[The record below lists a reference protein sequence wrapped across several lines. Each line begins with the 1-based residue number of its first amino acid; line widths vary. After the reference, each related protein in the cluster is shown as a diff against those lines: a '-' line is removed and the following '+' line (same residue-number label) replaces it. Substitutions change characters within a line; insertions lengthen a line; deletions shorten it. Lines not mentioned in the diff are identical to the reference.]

1 MIFLGIGV
9 EQWLTF
15 IGIVI
20 ALGMGIL
27 NWYDKRN
34 PTERMTP
41 LEESEREDNLNR
53 AIALANKRALAAE
66 QRAERIE
73 GMYDSLKAEFE
84 DWIQKQNYKIVF
96 NVTLGTDPKISSTQI
111 YHDRRVM
118 DSPYVGED
126 KRK

>member
-1 MIFLGIGV
+1 MILGISV
-9 EQWLTF
+9 EQLLTF
-15 IGIVI
+15 VGIII

-27 NWYDKRN
+27 NWYDKRY
-34 PTERMTP
+34 PTEHMTP

-53 AIALANKRALAAE
+53 AIALANKRALSAE

-73 GMYDSLKAEFE
+73 ELYEQLKIEFE
-84 DWIQKQNYKIVF
+84 DWIQKQNYKIIF

-111 YHDRRVM
+111 YHDRRVK
-118 DSPYVGED
+118 DTPFTGEE